1 VKRRTKHIAFALA
14 LAGVSVLGSA
24 KTGVASKAIRTTA
37 DYAVPRVTLVRD
49 DGKSVLLTDE
59 LNDGRP
65 VVMNFIFTTCTSI
78 CPLLSQTLER
88 LQNVLGA
95 ERDQVHILS
104 ISIDPEEDTPARLAA
119 YAKRYSAGP
128 EWRHYTGTME
138 AILATA
144 KAFNVYRGDKMSHT
158 PVTLLRKAPGETWI
172 RFDGFATAEELLHE
186 ISGTVTVTSKY

>member
-1 VKRRTKHIAFALA
+1 
-14 LAGVSVLGSA
+14 
-24 KTGVASKAIRTTA
+24 
-37 DYAVPRVTLVRD
+37 
-49 DGKSVLLTDE
+49 VLLPDE

-78 CPLLSQTLER
+78 CPLLSQTLAR
-88 LQNVLGA
+88 LQDALGS
-95 ERDQVHILS
+95 ERDQVHIVS

-158 PVTLLRKAPGETWI
+158 PVTLLRRAPGEAWI
-172 RFDGFATAEELLHE
+172 RFDGFATADELLRE
-186 ISGTVTVTSKY
+186 ISGQSP